1 MPKID
6 SLPSSVVVHP
16 LVLLSAV
23 DHYTRLGT
31 SGNQRVVGVLLGT
44 SREGVVDVLNSY
56 AGACFCVAIAT
67 IAHRLPTALAIL
79 TCC

>member
-44 SREGVVDVLNSY
+44 SRDGVVDVLNSY
-56 AGACFCVAIAT
+56 AGACFGVASAT
-67 IAHRLPTALAIL
+67 IAHRCPFCLVYPPI
-79 TCC
+79 C